1 MSPLGHFAMNGH
13 RAANDAAAE
22 RLADRLMAE
31 ADAEAWDF
39 FVRADEIDDAA
50 GAGRGSRTGRDDD
63 RLRLLG
69 DQRGRSERVVA
80 NDANSVAGE
89 PLDLLDQV
97 VGEGVV
103 VIDDDDGRAKE
114 APAKSWCAKG

>member
-1 MSPLGHFAMNGH
+1 MNGH

-31 ADAEAWDF
+31 ADAEEWDF
-39 FVRADEIDDAA
+39 FVGADEIDDAA

-69 DQRGRSERVVA
+69 DQRGRIERVVA
-80 NDANSVAGE
+80 NDANNVAGE
-89 PLDLLDQV
+89 PLDLLD
-97 VGEGVV
+97 
-103 VIDDDDGRAKE
+103 
-114 APAKSWCAKG
+114 